1 MSVRSGRCLSPF
13 SLSPLFSPRSPHSPR
28 SQQAPRSS
36 LHAFLI
42 AALVCGLLDS
52 ASAET
57 LRGEVVGLAD
67 GDTLTVLDNDHQQH
81 RVRLVGID
89 APEKRQ
95 AFGERSRQHLSEL
108 VFRQEV
114 LVDWKKRDRYGRI
127 LGVVRVRSV
136 DVGQAQLRAGLAWH
150 YKAYEREQAADQR
163 TLYSAEEVDARRAK
177 RGLWSEAT
185 PTPPWEFRRIKK

>member
-1 MSVRSGRCLSPF
+1 MAVLLCGWLGT
-13 SLSPLFSPRSPHSPR
+13 
-28 SQQAPRSS
+28 AG
-36 LHAFLI
+36 
-42 AALVCGLLDS
+42 AA
-52 ASAET
+52 T

-67 GDTLTVLDNDHQQH
+67 GDTLTVLDNDRQQH

-95 AFGERSRQHLSEL
+95 AFGERSRQHLSAL

-114 LVDWKKRDRYGRI
+114 AVDWKKRDRYGRI

-150 YKAYEREQAADQR
+150 YKAYAREQPVEQR
-163 TLYSAEEVDARRAK
+163 ALYSDVELDARRAR
-177 RGLWSEAT
+177 RGLWSEAA
-185 PTPPWEFRRIKK
+185 PTPPWEFRRSKGSGARTPAEHQASR

>member
-1 MSVRSGRCLSPF
+1 MSVPSGRCLPPIFPISAF
-13 SLSPLFSPRSPHSPR
+13 
-28 SQQAPRSS
+28 SS
-36 LHAFLI
+36 LHAFLV
-42 AALVCGLLDS
+42 AVLLCGLIVT
-52 ASAET
+52 ASAAT

-67 GDTLTVLDNDHQQH
+67 GDTLTVLDNEHHQH

-95 AFGERSRQHLSEL
+95 AFGERSRQHLSAL

-114 LVDWKKRDRYGRI
+114 VVDWKKRDRYGRI

-150 YKAYEREQAADQR
+150 YKAYAREQPAAQR
-163 TLYSAEEVDARRAK
+163 TLYSDEEVDARRAR
-177 RGLWSEAT
+177 RGLWSEAA
-185 PTPPWEFRRIKK
+185 PTPPWEFRRSKVTGARAPAESPAYR

>member
-1 MSVRSGRCLSPF
+1 MSVLSGRCLSQILPF
-13 SLSPLFSPRSPHSPR
+13 
-28 SQQAPRSS
+28 SS
-36 LHAFLI
+36 LHAGLMAVLLCGWLGTAG
-42 AALVCGLLDS
+42 AA
-52 ASAET
+52 T

-67 GDTLTVLDNDHQQH
+67 GDTLTVLDNDRQQH

-95 AFGERSRQHLSEL
+95 AFGERSRQHLSAL

-114 LVDWKKRDRYGRI
+114 AVDWKKRDRYGRI

-150 YKAYEREQAADQR
+150 YKAYAREQPVEQR
-163 TLYSAEEVDARRAK
+163 ALYSDVELDARRAR
-177 RGLWSEAT
+177 RGLWSEAA
-185 PTPPWEFRRIKK
+185 PTPPWEFRRSKGSGARTPAEHQASR

>member
-1 MSVRSGRCLSPF
+1 MSVLSGRCLSQILPF
-13 SLSPLFSPRSPHSPR
+13 SP
-28 SQQAPRSS
+28 
-36 LHAFLI
+36 LHAGLMAVLLCGWLGTAG
-42 AALVCGLLDS
+42 AA
-52 ASAET
+52 T

-67 GDTLTVLDNDHQQH
+67 GDTLTVLDNDRQQH

-95 AFGERSRQHLSEL
+95 AFGERSRQHLSAL

-114 LVDWKKRDRYGRI
+114 AVDWKKRDRYGRI

-150 YKAYEREQAADQR
+150 YKAYAREQPVEQR
-163 TLYSAEEVDARRAK
+163 ALYSDVELDARRAR
-177 RGLWSEAT
+177 RGLWSEAA
-185 PTPPWEFRRIKK
+185 PTPPWEFRRSKGSGARTPAEHQASR

>member
-1 MSVRSGRCLSPF
+1 MSALSGRCLSPF
-13 SLSPLFSPRSPHSPR
+13 SSPS
-28 SQQAPRSS
+28 AC
-36 LHAFLI
+36 LI
-42 AALVCGLLDS
+42 AVLLCTLLGT
-52 ASAET
+52 AGAAT

-67 GDTLTVLDNDHQQH
+67 GDTLTVLDNEHHQH

-114 LVDWKKRDRYGRI
+114 VVDWKKRDRYGRI
-127 LGVVRVRSV
+127 LGLVRVRSV

-150 YKAYEREQAADQR
+150 YKAYEREQPAAQR
-163 TLYSAEEVDARRAK
+163 TLYSAEEVDARRA
-177 RGLWSEAT
+177 RLGLWSETT
-185 PTPPWEFRRIKK
+185 PTPPWEFRRSKVTRARAPAEHESSR

>member
-1 MSVRSGRCLSPF
+1 MPVSSGRCLSQF
-13 SLSPLFSPRSPHSPR
+13 SPFSPR
-28 SQQAPRSS
+28 
-36 LHAFLI
+36 HACLI
-42 AALVCGLLDS
+42 AVLLCGLLGT
-52 ASAET
+52 ASAAT

-67 GDTLTVLDNDHQQH
+67 GDTLTVLDNEHHQH

-114 LVDWKKRDRYGRI
+114 VVDWKKRDRYGRI

-150 YKAYEREQAADQR
+150 YKAYAREQAAGQR
-163 TLYSAEEVDARRAK
+163 TLYSAEEVDARRAR
-177 RGLWSEAT
+177 RGLWSEAA
-185 PTPPWEFRRIKK
+185 PTPPWEFRRSKK

>member
-1 MSVRSGRCLSPF
+1 MSVLSGRCLSQILPF
-13 SLSPLFSPRSPHSPR
+13 
-28 SQQAPRSS
+28 SS
-36 LHAFLI
+36 LHAGLMAVLLCGWLGTAG
-42 AALVCGLLDS
+42 AA
-52 ASAET
+52 T

-67 GDTLTVLDNDHQQH
+67 GDTLTVLDNDRQQH

-95 AFGERSRQHLSEL
+95 AFGERSRQHLSAL

-114 LVDWKKRDRYGRI
+114 AVDWKKRDRYGRI

-150 YKAYEREQAADQR
+150 YKAYAREQPVEQR
-163 TLYSAEEVDARRAK
+163 ALYSDVELDARRAR
-177 RGLWSEAT
+177 RGLWSEAA
-185 PTPPWEFRRIKK
+185 PTPPWEFRRSKGIGARTPAEHQASR

>member
-1 MSVRSGRCLSPF
+1 MSVLSGRCLSQILPF
-13 SLSPLFSPRSPHSPR
+13 
-28 SQQAPRSS
+28 SS
-36 LHAFLI
+36 LHAGLI
-42 AALVCGLLDS
+42 AVLVCGWLGC
-52 ASAET
+52 AGAAT

-67 GDTLTVLDNDHQQH
+67 GDTLTVLDNDRQQH

-95 AFGERSRQHLSEL
+95 AFGERSRQHLSAL

-114 LVDWKKRDRYGRI
+114 AVDWKKRDRYGRI

-150 YKAYEREQAADQR
+150 YKAYAREQPVEQR
-163 TLYSAEEVDARRAK
+163 ALYSDEEFDARRAR
-177 RGLWSEAT
+177 RGLWSEAA
-185 PTPPWEFRRIKK
+185 PTPPWEFRRSKGSGARTPAEHQGSR

>member
-1 MSVRSGRCLSPF
+1 MPVSSGRRPALFF
-13 SLSPLFSPRSPHSPR
+13 SRR
-28 SQQAPRSS
+28 AW
-36 LHAFLI
+36 LI
-42 AALVCGLLDS
+42 AGFLCGLLGT
-52 ASAET
+52 AGAET

-67 GDTLTVLDNDHQQH
+67 GDTLTVLDNERHQH

-114 LVDWKKRDRYGRI
+114 VVDWKKRDRYGRI

-136 DVGQAQLRAGLAWH
+136 DVAQAQLRAGLAWH
-150 YKAYEREQAADQR
+150 YKAYAREQEAAQR
-163 TLYSAEEVDARRAK
+163 ALYSDEEIDARRAR
-177 RGLWSEAT
+177 RGLWSEAA